1 MKVNEPLNYQVLKK
15 DFIFVNILACVL
27 VLGSFVYLI
36 LQKIDLLPDSVCVM
50 HDVLHLYCPGCGGT
64 RATFA
69 FLQGHLLESLYYNPA
84 VLLGAMLILHYEV
97 GVILTLVK
105 KNGKRYYCS
114 NVSLV
119 VLYIVVILLFTIVR
133 NCLLLACGY
142 DMLQDFFVN

>member
-1 MKVNEPLNYQVLKK
+1 MKANISLDYKVLKK
-15 DFIFVNILACVL
+15 DFIYVNILASIL
-27 VLGSFVYLI
+27 VLGSLVYLI

-69 FLQGHLLESLYYNPA
+69 FLQGRFLYSLYCNPA

-119 VLYIVVILLFTIVR
+119 ILYLVVILLFTIVR
-133 NCLLLACGY
+133 NYLLLAGEY